1 MPSTYTE
8 IQTMVFVLLAL
19 VVFVVVTFGY
29 VEWRRSLRRQ
39 AERDEANRILDEKR
53 RDEDIARAQQAAA
66 EQRKMED
73 RKASLESERMA
84 LDRELADRNARAQR
98 EAADRAAAAQREV
111 IAAANSGAGSGG
123 YIVIDMSEKDRPLFH
138 DLLRGFEDYAKLKG
152 YSIAFSIDATFVD
165 RIAFKFT
172 VKDEGFPVGAERVK
186 QDLTEYI
193 QHFRDGDIDDLEESS
208 FFGGFSTPES
218 KHLFNL
224 LKDQMQYMKARYAI
238 SQKTIKQYQN
248 FFDSLG
254 SFPAL
259 SAPSVIVQTGG
270 NMETRHQ
277 LDSRS
282 YSATNSRNILQAD
295 NSTLADNSINIGK
308 SFNDKRERIIALDDV
323 IAKLKA
329 VEDPALARAELN
341 LTKVRDELADEGE
354 PSESSI
360 MKWLETAKNVM
371 ASVVLGHE
379 LAERVHNLFRLFGMQ

>member
-1 MPSTYTE
+1 MPCL
-8 IQTMVFVLLAL
+8 IPMKVF
-19 VVFVVVTFGY
+19 
-29 VEWRRSLRRQ
+29 RQ
-39 AERDEANRILDEKR
+39 
-53 RDEDIARAQQAAA
+53 
-66 EQRKMED
+66 
-73 RKASLESERMA
+73 
-84 LDRELADRNARAQR
+84 
-98 EAADRAAAAQREV
+98 V
-111 IAAANSGAGSGG
+111 
-123 YIVIDMSEKDRPLFH
+123 
-138 DLLRGFEDYAKLKG
+138 LRGFEDYAKLKG

-186 QDLTEYI
+186 RDLKEYI
-193 QHFRDGDIDDLEESS
+193 QYFRDGDIDDLEESS
-208 FFGGFSTPES
+208 FSDGFSTPES
-218 KHLFNL
+218 KRLFGL
-224 LKDQMQYMKARYAI
+224 FKDQMQYMKARYAI

-259 SAPSVIVQTGG
+259 PAPSVIVQTGG

-282 YSATNSRNILQAD
+282 YSAPNSHNILQGD
-295 NSTLADNSINIGK
+295 GSTLSDNSINIGK

-379 LAERVHNLFRLFGMQ
+379 LAEGVHNLFRLFGMQ

>member
-1 MPSTYTE
+1 MNYAE
-8 IQTMVFVLLAL
+8 IQTMVFLSLTV
-19 VVFVVVTFGY
+19 VVFIVVTLGY
-29 VEWRRSLRRQ
+29 WEWRRSLRRR
-39 AERDEANRILDEKR
+39 ADLDDENRIAAEKR
-53 RDEDIARAQQAAA
+53 RDEDIARAEQAAA
-66 EQRKMED
+66 KQRQIED
-73 RKASLESERMA
+73 RRAALESERMA
-84 LDRELADRNARAQR
+84 LERELADRNARAQR
-98 EAADRAAAAQREV
+98 DAADRAAAAQREV

-186 QDLTEYI
+186 RDLKEYI
-193 QHFRDGDIDDLEESS
+193 QHFRDGDIDDLEESTFS
-208 FFGGFSTPES
+208 GESSTPERE
-218 KHLFNL
+218 HLLGLF
-224 LKDQMQYMKARYAI
+224 KDQMQYLRARYAI

-259 SAPSVIVQTGG
+259 SSQSVIVQTGG

-282 YSATNSRNILQAD
+282 YSATNSRNILQGD
-295 NSTLADNSINIGK
+295 GSTLSDNSINIGK

-329 VEDPALARAELN
+329 VEYPALARAELN

-360 MKWLETAKNVM
+360 MKWLETAKNVI

-379 LAERVHNLFRLFGMQ
+379 LAESVHNLFRLFGMQ